1 MYNYELSKV
10 LTSCLTAI
18 KNHWIKYCEKTFERE
33 GINYFWS
40 IKNSTEILNK
50 LKTKGF
56 QASTISTYDFST
68 LYTTMPHNLIR
79 NQLVD
84 LIENTFRREE
94 ALYLACNK
102 EHAFFAS
109 GEHKKYD
116 LWSCQ
121 KVTDALIYLL
131 DNIYIRFGSKLYRQN
146 VGIPM
151 GTNCAPLVADLF
163 LFCYERDFMKSLT
176 KEKRYDLID
185 AFNSTS
191 RYLDD
196 LLNIDNIHFE
206 HMVHRLYPA
215 ELQLNKDNASDTEAD
230 FLDLNLSIHN
240 DIVSTKIY
248 DKRDDFNFD
257 IVNFPFLDGDVPQRP
272 SYGVYISQLIRFA
285 RASSHAT
292 DFNNHNKFLTAKL
305 LKQGYWY
312 HKLRKAFSK
321 FYRRHFELIEKYHVS
336 LKKLMQQGICNP
348 EFYGD
353 LVYKFKKIIGNPLF
367 SNLLKRIV
375 NRFKR
380 AGYSLDIMRQ
390 TACLV
395 FNPIMVEGYVA
406 LFSCTAVVQASDNDG
421 FDVKL
426 EIVG

>member
-1 MYNYELSKV
+1 MVY
-10 LTSCLTAI
+10 
-18 KNHWIKYCEKTFERE
+18 
-33 GINYFWS
+33 
-40 IKNSTEILNK
+40 KNSTEILNK
-50 LKTKGF
+50 LKSKGF
-56 QASTISTYDFST
+56 QASTVSTYDFST
-68 LYTTMPHNLIR
+68 LYTTLPHNLIR

-94 ALYLACNK
+94 ALYLACN
-102 EHAFFAS
+102 EERVFFAS
-109 GEHKKYD
+109 EEHKKYD

-163 LFCYERDFMKSLT
+163 LFCYERDFMMSLT

-206 HMVHRLYPA
+206 HMVHRIYPT
-215 ELQLNKDNASDTEAD
+215 ELQLNKANASDTEAA

-248 DKRDDFNFD
+248 DKRDDFDFD

-285 RASSHAT
+285 RASSHVT
-292 DFNNHNKFLTAKL
+292 DFNNRNKFLTAKL
-305 LKQGYWY
+305 LKQGYRY

-321 FYRRHFELIEKYHVS
+321 FYRRHFELVEKYHVS

-353 LVYKFKKIIGNPLF
+353 LVYKFKKIIGNPNF

-390 TACLV
+390 TARLV
-395 FNPIMVEGYVA
+395 FNPIMVEGYAA
-406 LFSCTAVVQASDNDG
+406 LFSCTAVVQASDSMTASM
-421 FDVKL
+421 
-426 EIVG
+426 